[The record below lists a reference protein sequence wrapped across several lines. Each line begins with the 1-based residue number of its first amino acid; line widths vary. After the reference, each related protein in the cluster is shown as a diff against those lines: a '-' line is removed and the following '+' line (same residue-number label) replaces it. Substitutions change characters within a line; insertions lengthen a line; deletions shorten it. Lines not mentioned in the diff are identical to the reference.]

1 MNAPQTV
8 QPGIY
13 PTMSNKDY
21 HSSPGISK
29 SGLDLIARS
38 PYLFRYRPPI
48 TEPTRAMLIG
58 SAAHSAT
65 LEPER
70 FGESFVVAP
79 DVDGRSKEGKAA
91 LAEFGKNNTRK
102 TVLKLDDF
110 VLVESI
116 SKAVRAHPVA
126 KNILSDEGQA
136 EMSIF
141 NLDEHTGELVKA
153 RPDWMVEDCLVDL
166 KTTEDASAEAF
177 SRACWNF
184 RYYVQAAFYLDVVN
198 SQYNGR
204 FNNFVFIVVEK
215 SPPFQVAVY
224 YADATMIE
232 VGRMTYQ
239 QNLALYSQCKHTDF
253 WPGLGDEKIQPIGL
267 PGWALKNIDMAIAD

>member
-13 PTMSNKDY
+13 PTMSNEDY
-21 HSSPGISK
+21 HHAPGVSK

-38 PYLFRYRPPI
+38 PYLFRNRPRV
-48 TEPTRAMLIG
+48 EPTRAMLIG
-58 SAAHSAT
+58 SAVHTAT
-65 LEPER
+65 LEPEL
-70 FGESFVVAP
+70 FNDHFAVAP
-79 DVDGRSKEGKAA
+79 SVDGRTKAGKEM
-91 LAEFGKNNTRK
+91 LAQFSAECAGK
-102 TVLKLDDF
+102 TVLKEEDGELIW
-110 VLVESI
+110 SI
-116 SKAVRAHPVA
+116 AKAVHAHPVA

-141 NLDEHTGELVKA
+141 NTDEYTGELVKV

-184 RYYVQAAFYLDVVN
+184 RYYVQAAFYLDVAN

-204 FNNFVFIVVEK
+204 FHNFVFIVVEK

-232 VGRMTYQ
+232 VGRMAYQ
-239 QNLALYSQCKHTDF
+239 QNLALYSQCKQTDT
-253 WPGLGDEKIQPIGL
+253 WPGLGDERIQPISL